1 MSLTS
6 SWIYWFLFTDLL
18 RYDFFKAE
26 LLKTKYFDDNII
38 CHFTA
43 SFAAV
48 RSKVWLFTEE
58 SLNDHYSVGYCR
70 NYSVL
75 AGRRVESERISLV
88 TLCCLLNIITA
99 ESHHERV
106 RARI

>member
-1 MSLTS
+1 MFHNQHTPVC
-6 SWIYWFLFTDLL
+6 Y

-48 RSKVWLFTEE
+48 GLRSATFSRKLTNSSATAWKGTVATTVCSPADVLKV
-58 SLNDHYSVGYCR
+58 
-70 NYSVL
+70 
-75 AGRRVESERISLV
+75 
-88 TLCCLLNIITA
+88 CLSYGSSNQR
-99 ESHHERV
+99 H
-106 RARI
+106 